1 MAFMP
6 QAASRCN
13 AFDTPA
19 NLPLF
24 ANFEHQPNL
33 PLVCEP
39 VGLTRGGRA
48 IWHRKRCSTALAN
61 TIAALAGIGQE
72 FDHAR

>member
-13 AFDTPA
+13 AFDNAA

-24 ANFEHQPNL
+24 AYFEHQWDL
-33 PLVCEP
+33 PTVLEP

-48 IWHRKRCSTALAN
+48 IWRRKRCSTALAN

>member
-13 AFDTPA
+13 AFDNPA

-24 ANFEHQPNL
+24 AYLERQPDL
-33 PLVCEP
+33 PLVREP
-39 VGLTRGGRA
+39 AGLTHGGRA
-48 IWHRKRCSTALAN
+48 IWRRKRCSTALAN